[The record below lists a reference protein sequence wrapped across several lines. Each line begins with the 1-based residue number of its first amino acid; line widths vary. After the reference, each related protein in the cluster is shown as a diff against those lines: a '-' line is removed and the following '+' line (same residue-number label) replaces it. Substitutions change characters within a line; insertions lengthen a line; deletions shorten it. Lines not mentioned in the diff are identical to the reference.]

1 MGNQRDVTFLVTFE
15 HTMYT
20 FYLLYAVGVA
30 LYSDRSASLLIMR
43 FCLNGSTANVALTL
57 LLPHNLQTICFILP
71 ELICIPEIMVLMVDS
86 ISFSL
91 LSMTITYSP

>member
-1 MGNQRDVTFLVTFE
+1 MEKNLSILDMAQIGELGDTGHLKE
-15 HTMYT
+15 K
-20 FYLLYAVGVA
+20 
-30 LYSDRSASLLIMR
+30 
-43 FCLNGSTANVALTL
+43 LNGSTANVALTL
-57 LLPHNLQTICFILP
+57 LLPRNLQTIRFILP